1 MHFSLFPERAPFA
14 RSASTSTSPPFH
26 LTPLPQLSLLPSL
39 TPSNHLSHTSKQLA
53 AWIWTRQSPRRS
65 SARPPS
71 RVTLT
76 LRPSSRALRSLS
88 PPRTARACPCLSSP
102 LAEPCSMA
110 PTRRCC
116 MVTEVRKLEEQKE
129 RGRERVGFRL
139 LALSPSLARSLASRF
154 SPNVIDLALPS
165 PKIRIP
171 IPATLAPA
179 PRAIAFYDHADAPC
193 GGGEAKAPLEFL
205 GSLEQFL
212 ASAAEEALD
221 RPSTLLALLFF
232 LSFFLF
238 NLSLTISLSFSLAT
252 LPPSPPSTPIQQA
265 STSPWNR
272 PSPSR
277 APSLLWAMAA
287 SSPSPTSA
295 AGASTAPLGATPAPC
310 ATSKTCLTTSSRAP
324 SSSSTRNG
332 RRRAS

>member
-1 MHFSLFPERAPFA
+1 
-14 RSASTSTSPPFH
+14 
-26 LTPLPQLSLLPSL
+26 
-39 TPSNHLSHTSKQLA
+39 
-53 AWIWTRQSPRRS
+53 
-65 SARPPS
+65 
-71 RVTLT
+71 
-76 LRPSSRALRSLS
+76 
-88 PPRTARACPCLSSP
+88 
-102 LAEPCSMA
+102 MA

-193 GGGEAKAPLEFL
+193 GGGEAKARLEFL

-221 RPSTLLALLFF
+221 RPSTLLCLLFFSFF
-232 LSFFLF
+232 LSFQPLSHY
-238 NLSLTISLSFSLAT
+238 LSLFLPRYPPSFSPVHSNTTGFNISLEPSFSVARTVFALGYGGVVAVANLRGGGEYGT
-252 LPPSPPSTPIQQA
+252 SWRDAGSVRNKQNVFDDFQSCAEFLINEKW
-265 STSPWNR
+265 TSPGKLITQGGSNGGLLVAACANQR
-272 PSPSR
+272 PDLFGVVLAQVGVHDMLR
-277 APSLLWAMAA
+277 FHNFTIGTFGF
-287 SSPSPTSA
+287 SSKRS
-295 AGASTAPLGATPAPC
+295 
-310 ATSKTCLTTSSRAP
+310 
-324 SSSSTRNG
+324 N
-332 RRRAS
+332 